1 MNNSIAARGLGA
13 LLGPLIS
20 ARWAGHRDWRLRLG
34 IFFGYLVTAIGY
46 FLIGKAGTVWFACLW
61 AAFAHLGSSTVWVFS
76 TTLLQ
81 LNTDD
86 RFRGRVFGADLG
98 LCMLTIAVGAY
109 VAGAF
114 LDIGISARTLVS
126 VTGIVMLIP
135 TALWGW
141 AMKFWKPQAERATA
155 LVE

>member
-1 MNNSIAARGLGA
+1 
-13 LLGPLIS
+13 
-20 ARWAGHRDWRLRLG
+20 
-34 IFFGYLVTAIGY
+34 
-46 FLIGKAGTVWFACLW
+46 
-61 AAFAHLGSSTVWVFS
+61 VFS

-114 LDIGISARTLVS
+114 LDIGISARTLAS
-126 VTGIVMLIP
+126 ATGIVMLIP